1 MNDQITGRE
10 DKSPSLSLVSNH
22 FSLFLVLLSV
32 LLVLIAVLSIMIGR
46 FGVDPGTIASVL
58 FWSVTGGDR
67 TFDGSVESVVLEVR
81 LPRIIAALLAGGGL
95 AVSGAALQGL
105 FRNPLVSS
113 EILGVSSGAGFGAAI
128 AILVS
133 DSIMVVELSSFIFGL
148 IAVGLTFWIS
158 RVNQQTPLLML
169 ILSGI
174 VVGSFFTA
182 LTSICKYVADPMNK
196 MPTIVFWLLG
206 SLNHVTRTDLIF
218 LGPIIIVSVLLLLLL
233 RWRINIISMG
243 DEEARALGVNTEQ
256 MKFFLIITTTLIT
269 AATVSMCGLIGWVG
283 LVIPHIGR
291 ILVGPDNR
299 RLIPVAFLIGAIF
312 LILVDTLAR
321 TITTAEIPIGLLTAG
336 IGAPLFAI
344 LIRINRIGW

>member
-1 MNDQITGRE
+1 MT
-10 DKSPSLSLVSNH
+10 
-22 FSLFLVLLSV
+22 
-32 LLVLIAVLSIMIGR
+32 IGR
-46 FGVDPGTIASVL
+46 YGIDPGTIGSIL
-58 FWSVTGGDR
+58 FWSVSGGEV
-67 TFDGSVESVVLEVR
+67 TWDGAVESVVLEVR

-95 AVSGAALQGL
+95 AISGAALQGL

-113 EILGVSSGAGFGAAI
+113 DILGVSSGAGFGAAI

-133 DSIMVVELSSFIFGL
+133 DSIMVIEMSAFIFGL

-174 VVGSFFTA
+174 VVGSFFMA

-206 SLNHVTRTDLIF
+206 SLNHVTRSDLLF
-218 LGPIIIVSVLLLLLL
+218 LGPVIILSSVLVILL
-233 RWRINIISMG
+233 RWRINLISMG

-256 MKFFLIITTTLIT
+256 MKFLLIVTTTLIT

-299 RLIPVAFLIGAIF
+299 RLIPVTFLVGAVF

-321 TITTAEIPIGLLTAG
+321 TLTSSEIPIGLLTAG
-336 IGAPLFAI
+336 IGAPLFAV